1 MADNYVDTRD
11 QILNDPSS
19 VIKFFS
25 FNKEARNE
33 FTYFRPQDTD
43 FAVIAESFDN
53 KVVLV
58 KFKSTKAKASDVK
71 NFLNSQQPLLEMKE
85 ISKEDFVT
93 FYETSES
100 NKSMK
105 ENIRRQ
111 IRAVK
116 DIEDDFTDQKIF
128 IQKILYFLSDIWIN
142 VLTAEQKEKAK
153 FKDLIEPIANRL
165 LNQRNNLRVDT
176 TGNDRIEKILH
187 DESEFTDISRVYLNK
202 KQGIFE

>member
-43 FAVIAESFDN
+43 FAVIAEYFDN

-85 ISKEDFVT
+85 VSKEDFVT

>member
-43 FAVIAESFDN
+43 FAVIAEYFDN

-128 IQKILYFLSDIWIN
+128 IQKILYFLSDIWVN

-153 FKDLIEPIANRL
+153 FKDLIEPIA
-165 LNQRNNLRVDT
+165 
-176 TGNDRIEKILH
+176 DRK
-187 DESEFTDISRVYLNK
+187 SVV
-202 KQGIFE
+202 